1 LKGVFTID
9 DGAAPGLA
17 ADDLGRVSLRLPAR
31 SGWVWRVSPGAVPP
45 VKPPILLAAMPGR
58 NTDVSGSAPGAAE
71 VQLVVDGRLAGAQR
85 VRPDADGRWQARLDS
100 AFIDGPAALHRLV
113 AWDEASGSASAALAL
128 RVGSE
133 WQLLA
138 DVADPEGDD
147 RGPDGRYT
155 YPTDESYADDHAMDL
170 RRVRVFGAGSA
181 LKLELTMNRVST
193 RWAPANGFDHVAFTL
208 FIERPG
214 LDGGAQVMPLQDAT
228 LPAGMRWHRRLRVH
242 GWQNALFGPAGASA
256 DNEGTPVAPGADIEV
271 DKRHNTITFVL
282 GSAALG
288 GPLPLSGT
296 KIYVTTWDYDA
307 GYRALAPVA
316 QTSTMGGGATGQPKV
331 MDDSPV
337 IVLP

>member
-1 LKGVFTID
+1 MAVL
-9 DGAAPGLA
+9 
-17 ADDLGRVSLRLPAR
+17 
-31 SGWVWRVSPGAVPP
+31 PGATAEV
-45 VKPPILLAAMPGR
+45 G
-58 NTDVSGSAPGAAE
+58 GSALGVAE
-71 VQLVVDGRLAGAQR
+71 IQLVVDGRLAGAQR
-85 VRPDADGRWQARLDS
+85 VRTDAEGRWQARVDN
-100 AFIDGPAALHRLV
+100 AGIDGPAALHRLV
-113 AWDEASGSASAALAL
+113 AWDEVSASASTSLAL

-138 DVADPEGDD
+138 DVADPAGDD
-147 RGPDGRYT
+147 RGPSGSYT

-170 RRVRVFGAGSA
+170 RRVRVFGAGGA

-228 LPAGMRWHRRLRVH
+228 LPAGMRWQRRLRVH

-256 DNEGTPVAPGADIEV
+256 THEGTPVTPGADIEV
-271 DKRHNTITFVL
+271 DKSRNTVTFVL

-288 GPLPLSGT
+288 GALPLSGT
-296 KIYVTTWDYDA
+296 RIYITTWDYDA
-307 GYRALAPVA
+307 GYRELAPTA
-316 QTSTMGGGATGQPKV
+316 LTSTMGGGAPGQPKV